1 MYSNESFDKI
11 SIVSGDITKINTV
24 QAIVNAANTS
34 LLGGGGVDGAI
45 HRAAG
50 KGLVMECSKLN
61 GCKTGDAK
69 ITGAYNLPCDYV
81 IHTVGPV
88 WNDGN
93 YDEPKKLA
101 SCYRRSLE
109 VAAENSVKTI
119 AFPGISIGVYRYPI
133 HEATKIAL
141 NTVLGFLENNPNTID
156 KVVFVL
162 IDDYIFDEYNS
173 VFNSI
178 KENN

>member
-1 MYSNESFDKI
+1 MYSKDSLDKI

-50 KGLVMECSKLN
+50 RELVMECSRLN
-61 GCKTGDAK
+61 GCETGDAK
-69 ITGAYNLPCDYV
+69 ITGAYKLPCDYV

-88 WNDGN
+88 WNNGK
-93 YDEPKKLA
+93 YGESEKLA

-109 VAAENSVKTI
+109 VAAENNVKTI

-133 HEATKIAL
+133 HEATEIAL
-141 NTVLGFLENNPNTID
+141 NTVLGFLDNNPNTID
-156 KVVFVL
+156 KVAFVL
-162 IDDYIFDEYNS
+162 IDDYVFDEYNT